1 MKLIF
6 TKNKILVILLWR
18 VGEVVNLLG
27 VLEGILF
34 VVGEEGIT
42 LKKICEILD
51 ISLEEAKKLLKEL
64 KSTYESNERG
74 IRISYLGDAFKL
86 TTKQEH
92 KEYYKKLVENPENNL
107 LSASALE
114 VLAIVAYNQPITRVE
129 VDEMRG
135 VSSSHMIRRL
145 VAKGLLKEAGKSTMP
160 GRPNLYKTTS
170 DFLDYFGLA
179 TIEDLPTIDMSKY
192 GSSEKEEKD
201 LFTSIYKEEDEKDV

>member
-1 MKLIF
+1 MDLK
-6 TKNKILVILLWR
+6 
-18 VGEVVNLLG
+18 G

-34 VVGEEGIT
+34 VVGDEGIT
-42 LKKICEILD
+42 LNKICEIRE
-51 ISLEEAKKLLKEL
+51 ISLDDAKKWLKEL
-64 KSTYESNERG
+64 KNSYESNDRG

-107 LSASALE
+107 LTPSALE

-129 VDEMRG
+129 IDEMRG

-179 TIEDLPTIDMSKY
+179 TLDDLPKIDMSKY
-192 GSSEKEEKD
+192 GSNDEETE
-201 LFTSIYKEEDEKDV
+201 LFTSIYKEE

>member
-1 MKLIF
+1 M
-6 TKNKILVILLWR
+6 
-18 VGEVVNLLG
+18 NLKG

-34 VVGEEGIT
+34 VVGDEGIT
-42 LKKICEILD
+42 LKKICEIMN
-51 ISLEEAKKLLKEL
+51 ISIEEAKTLLKEL

-92 KEYYKKLVENPENNL
+92 REFYQKLIENPENNL
-107 LSASALE
+107 LSTAALE
-114 VLAIVAYNQPITRVE
+114 ILAIVAYNQPITRIE
-129 VDEMRG
+129 IDEMRG
-135 VSSSHMIRRL
+135 VSSVQIVRRL

-179 TIEDLPTIDMSKY
+179 TLADLPSIDKNNDENPT
-192 GSSEKEEKD
+192 EKE
-201 LFTSIYKEEDEKDV
+201 LFTSIYKEGIEES